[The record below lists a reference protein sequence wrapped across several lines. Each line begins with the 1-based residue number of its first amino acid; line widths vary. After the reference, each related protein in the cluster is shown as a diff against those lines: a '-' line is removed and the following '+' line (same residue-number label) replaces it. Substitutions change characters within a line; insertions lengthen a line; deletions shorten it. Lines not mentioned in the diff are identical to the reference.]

1 VGHAVTHFGDNP
13 EMTDRHNR
21 TGRSY
26 WQKVIVGMT
35 ISLDGFVPTKMA
47 TTELNKF
54 PKAERRATMRTDLLR
69 FNGAV
74 ERDPAI
80 DAWMKE
86 HAGELGAI
94 AHQWFEV
101 MRKCGDEVREL
112 LHDGCPVACLGD
124 APFGYVNVFTSHVNV
139 GFFHGAALPDPARLL
154 QGTGKFMRHVKLR
167 PGTATNAAALSRLI
181 DTAYS
186 DIKARVEN
194 G

>member
-1 VGHAVTHFGDNP
+1 
-13 EMTDRHNR
+13 
-21 TGRSY
+21 
-26 WQKVIVGMT
+26 
-35 ISLDGFVPTKMA
+35 
-47 TTELNKF
+47 
-54 PKAERRATMRTDLLR
+54 MREELLR

-86 HAGELGAI
+86 HPGELGAI
-94 AHQWFEV
+94 AYRWFEV

-124 APFGYVNVFTSHVNV
+124 APFAYVNVFTAHVNV
-139 GFFHGAALPDPARLL
+139 GFFQGAALADPSRLL

-167 PGTATNAAALSRLI
+167 PGTALPDAALSTLI
-181 DTAYS
+181 ERAYS
-186 DIKARVEN
+186 DIKDRVEN

>member
-1 VGHAVTHFGDNP
+1 MTAETGVQRDGLRADP
-13 EMTDRHNR
+13 E
-21 TGRSY
+21 
-26 WQKVIVGMT
+26 
-35 ISLDGFVPTKMA
+35 ISAILWSV
-47 TTELNKF
+47 
-54 PKAERRATMRTDLLR
+54 RRVWHPGTRGYSQNAMTMRKELLR

-139 GFFHGAALPDPARLL
+139 GFFQGAALPDPDHLL
-154 QGTGKFMRHVKLR
+154 QGIGKFMRRVKLR
-167 PGTATNAAALSRLI
+167 PGTATSAARLSELI
-181 DTAYS
+181 DAAYA
-186 DIKARVEN
+186 DIKARVEH

>member
-1 VGHAVTHFGDNP
+1 
-13 EMTDRHNR
+13 M
-21 TGRSY
+21 
-26 WQKVIVGMT
+26 
-35 ISLDGFVPTKMA
+35 KM
-47 TTELNKF
+47 E
-54 PKAERRATMRTDLLR
+54 LLR

-74 ERDPAI
+74 QRDPTI

-94 AHQWFEV
+94 ADRWFAV
-101 MRKCGDEVREL
+101 MRRCGDEVREL

-124 APFGYVNVFTSHVNV
+124 VPFGYVNVFTSHVNV
-139 GFFHGAALPDPARLL
+139 GFFHGAALSDPARLL

-167 PGTATNAAALSRLI
+167 PGTATNVAALATLI
-181 DTAYS
+181 DTAYL